1 MKDTVTHLDTYEEF
15 LIKLKDAMGNISDDV
30 VIPIIYS
37 DIKHFKYF
45 NDTYGYKMGDEL
57 IAEFAKEVSSDEQT
71 FICGSRVVSDNI
83 VVAGYVS
90 ARLPKESMY
99 KFICQ
104 VNNEIEEKLCKR
116 FNCRRLRLT
125 TGVFYITKDNKDMDV
140 ETAISNA
147 NLARKQ
153 AKKLESETVV
163 LFTDDMARNLNNE
176 IEILNSIRDAIKDGE
191 LMPYYQP
198 KIDSDTGKI
207 GGAEALVRWRKPN
220 GSFIYPDQFIP
231 AIEKSGQITEVD
243 YFMYEEVFKFI
254 HEKLDKGQKIVPIS
268 LNVSRMHLKNLDIV
282 DKIMALMDKYS
293 VPPEYLEFEITESTC
308 MDNPDKA
315 IKFIEKMHNMGIK
328 VSMDDFGTGYSSLNM
343 LSEVSFDV
351 IKLDKAFLKT
361 VELKKKERV
370 ILANII
376 NMARELGMK
385 SLCEGVETEDQS
397 VFLKEIGCNIQQ
409 GYYFSKPVPRG
420 VFEAMLA

>member
-1 MKDTVTHLDTYEEF
+1 MKDTVTHLDTYEDF
-15 LIKLKDAMGNISDDV
+15 LEKLKKAVENISDDV

-83 VVAGYVS
+83 VTAGYVS

-99 KFICQ
+99 KFISQ
-104 VNNEIEEKLCKR
+104 VNSEIEEKLCKR

-153 AKKLESETVV
+153 AKESRNETVV

-268 LNVSRMHLKNLDIV
+268 LNVSRVHLKNLDIV

-315 IKFIEKMHNMGIK
+315 IKFIEKLHNMGIK

-361 VELKKKERV
+361 VELKKKEKV

-409 GYYFSKPVPRG
+409 GYFFSKPVPRG

>member
-15 LIKLKDAMGNISDDV
+15 LEKLKDAMGNISDDV

-268 LNVSRMHLKNLDIV
+268 LNVSRVHLKNLDIV

-361 VELKKKERV
+361 VELKKKEKV

-409 GYYFSKPVPRG
+409 GYFFSKPVPRG

>member
-1 MKDTVTHLDTYEEF
+1 MKDTVTHLDTYEDF
-15 LIKLKDAMGNISDDV
+15 LEKLKKAVENISDDV

-83 VVAGYVS
+83 VTAGYVS

-153 AKKLESETVV
+153 AKESRNETVV

-268 LNVSRMHLKNLDIV
+268 LNVSRVHLKNLDIV

-315 IKFIEKMHNMGIK
+315 IKFIEKLHNMGIK

-361 VELKKKERV
+361 VELKKKEKV

-409 GYYFSKPVPRG
+409 GYFFSKPVPRG

>member
-1 MKDTVTHLDTYEEF
+1 
-15 LIKLKDAMGNISDDV
+15 
-30 VIPIIYS
+30 
-37 DIKHFKYF
+37 
-45 NDTYGYKMGDEL
+45 
-57 IAEFAKEVSSDEQT
+57 
-71 FICGSRVVSDNI
+71 
-83 VVAGYVS
+83 
-90 ARLPKESMY
+90 MY

-315 IKFIEKMHNMGIK
+315 IKFIEKLHNMGIK

-361 VELKKKERV
+361 VELKKKEKV

-409 GYYFSKPVPRG
+409 GYFFSKPVPRG

>member
-30 VIPIIYS
+30 VIPIVYS

-83 VVAGYVS
+83 VTAGYVS

-99 KFICQ
+99 KFISQ

-125 TGVFYITKDNKDMDV
+125 TGIFYITKDNKDMDV

-315 IKFIEKMHNMGIK
+315 IKFIEKLHNMGIK

-361 VELKKKERV
+361 VELKKKEKV

-409 GYYFSKPVPRG
+409 GYFFSKPVPRG
-420 VFEAMLA
+420 VFEAMLT